1 MTRLPIDERRR
12 QIVQAALAVATRDG
26 LENVTMRAVAA
37 EAQVSLGV
45 LHYCFTDK
53 AEMMRAVAAHDHE
66 DGLAT
71 ALAVGG
77 DREPAQLIA
86 SLVETYLAEV
96 VADRRRQLFGYELT
110 VASLRDPELAGIA
123 AAQRASKLAHA
134 RAFLPV
140 LAERAGLT
148 WSVPV
153 EDVARM
159 LVREIDGAV
168 LVWLVDGDTGA
179 LAQALHET
187 GRRLLAAARP
197 ATEAATATP
206 VPSSV

>member
-12 QIVQAALAVATRDG
+12 QIVQAALVVATRDG

-37 EAQVSLGV
+37 EAEVSLGV

-66 DGLAT
+66 DGLT
-71 ALAVGG
+71 MALAVAG
-77 DREPAQLIA
+77 DREPAGLIA
-86 SLVETYLAEV
+86 SLVEAYLAEV

-110 VASLRDPELAGIA
+110 VASLRDPELAGIGT
-123 AAQRASKLAHA
+123 AQRASKLAHA

-148 WSVPV
+148 WAVPV

-168 LVWLVDGDTGA
+168 LVWLVDGDTEA

-187 GRRLLAAARP
+187 GRRLLAAGSP